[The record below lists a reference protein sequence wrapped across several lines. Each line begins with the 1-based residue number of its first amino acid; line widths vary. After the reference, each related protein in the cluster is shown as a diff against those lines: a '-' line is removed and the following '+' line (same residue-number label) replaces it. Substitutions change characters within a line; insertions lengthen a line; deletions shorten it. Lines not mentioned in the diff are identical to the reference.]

1 MARAGSADLS
11 VVHGSVKCSP
21 TGKRWIR
28 DRRMVGFGHRLFVVR
43 ASVSYQERASVMRS
57 DVETQRERRRFGGVE
72 VPPINREM
80 ELLLRSLDAQRRHVL
95 GTLDGLSE
103 EQLRRPVLP
112 SGWHC
117 LSLIKH
123 LAWSDEHYWFRCV
136 VAGEP
141 TDDLP
146 EEASGD
152 WRVGAGESATDVF
165 EHYRDEIR
173 RSNAILSE
181 TSLDAAPKQPD
192 TSWATCGVD
201 FPDVRSVVMHMVTET
216 AVHAG
221 HLDAVREL
229 IDGRQWLVL

>member
-1 MARAGSADLS
+1 VA
-11 VVHGSVKCSP
+11 
-21 TGKRWIR
+21 
-28 DRRMVGFGHRLFVVR
+28 
-43 ASVSYQERASVMRS
+43 
-57 DVETQRERRRFGGVE
+57 
-72 VPPINREM
+72 VPAVNREM
-80 ELLLRSLDAQRRHVL
+80 ELLLGYLDAQRRHVL
-95 GTLDGLSE
+95 GILDGLSE

-117 LSLIKH
+117 LGLIKH

-146 EEASGD
+146 EGPGGD
-152 WRVGAGESATDVF
+152 WQVGPTESATDVF

-173 RSNAILSE
+173 RSNAILAE
-181 TSLDAAPKQPD
+181 TTFDTAPKQPD
-192 TSWATCGVD
+192 GDWATWGVD